1 MGPPGAAPPPPPAED
16 PAAGAAW
23 SPAAAAALA
32 GLLLAGLTD
41 AQLSRLAD
49 LRARVRRGTTA
60 ADGGGPARAPRLSA
74 RRRAFA
80 RWLVQTGRLH
90 EGLP

>member
-23 SPAAAAALA
+23 PVALAAVAALL
-32 GLLLAGLTD
+32 GAGLTE